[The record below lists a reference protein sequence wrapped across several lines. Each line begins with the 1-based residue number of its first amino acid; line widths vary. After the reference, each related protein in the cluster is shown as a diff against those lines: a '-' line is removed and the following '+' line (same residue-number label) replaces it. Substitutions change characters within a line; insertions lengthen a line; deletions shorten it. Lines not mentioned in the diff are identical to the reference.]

1 MAAKKPPNRRKK
13 TKRKRKSGLSYPRLF
28 ITTAVVLLFI
38 LGLSRLNGVDDKIA
52 ERPSSQPTE
61 GGNGSRTT
69 LDNRASRSA
78 DSQQHSENNKQN
90 SNEVSR
96 NTLPHLN
103 EGEYSF
109 YSMLKD
115 FTVKVPEQN
124 NYQPKKT
131 KTQPDSYLIQA
142 GSFKTRRQAEQRRA
156 ELILLGLEPTVS
168 DTVNDQGNT
177 WYRVRLGPFYQRSD
191 MASARQTI
199 ITNGMEAMVMA
210 R

>member
-1 MAAKKPPNRRKK
+1 
-13 TKRKRKSGLSYPRLF
+13 
-28 ITTAVVLLFI
+28 
-38 LGLSRLNGVDDKIA
+38 
-52 ERPSSQPTE
+52 
-61 GGNGSRTT
+61 
-69 LDNRASRSA
+69 
-78 DSQQHSENNKQN
+78 
-90 SNEVSR
+90 
-96 NTLPHLN
+96 
-103 EGEYSF
+103 
-109 YSMLKD
+109 MLKD

-177 WYRVRLGPFYQRSD
+177 RYRVRLGPFYQRSD